1 MHVHQDFSTLPLFH
15 KAIVTIGTFDGV
27 HLGHRQ
33 IVFQMQEE
41 ARKVGGETVI
51 ITFHPH
57 PRKVV
62 RDDKGGVRLL
72 TTMPERIQLLDK
84 LGVDHLV
91 VIPFTEAFASME
103 AADYIREFLVRKF
116 QPHTIIIGYDHRF
129 GKGRMGD
136 YHLLEA
142 LAPTYGYQV
151 REIDAQLLREVSI
164 SSTRIRE
171 ALIRGDVREAAAQLG
186 YPYFFEGQVVK
197 GDQRGRSIGFPTANI
212 EMTDQEKLLP
222 GQGVYAVRVQVMD
235 GSFSGARLN
244 GMMNIG
250 TRPTVDGHAVRTE
263 VHLFDFSGD
272 LYGASMRVEVI
283 GHIRQEQKFNGLDA
297 LKAQLAADRVQALAI
312 LENA

>member
-33 IVFQMQEE
+33 IVLQMQEE

-72 TTMPERIQLLDK
+72 TTMPERIQLLQN
-84 LGVDHLV
+84 LGIDHLV

-103 AADYIREFLVRKF
+103 ASDYIREFLVRKF
-116 QPHTIIIGYDHRF
+116 QPHTIIIGYDHRY

-142 LAPTYGYQV
+142 LASKYGYQV
-151 REIDAQLLREVSI
+151 REIDAQLLKEVSI

-171 ALIRGDVREAAAQLG
+171 ALLRGNVQEATAQLG
-186 YPYFFEGQVVK
+186 YPYFFEGRVVH
-197 GDQRGRSIGFPTANI
+197 GDQRGRTIGFPTANI
-212 EMTDQEKLLP
+212 EATDKEKLLP
-222 GQGVYAVRVQVMD
+222 GQGVYAVRVSVMD
-235 GSFSGARLN
+235 GPLAGAHLN

-250 TRPTVDGHAVRTE
+250 TRPTVDGQSVRTE
-263 VHLFDFSGD
+263 IHVFDFEGD
-272 LYGASMRVEVI
+272 LYGSILRVELI
-283 GHIRQEQKFNGLDA
+283 GHIRNEQKFDGLDA
-297 LKAQLAADRVQALAI
+297 LKAQLSADRNEAI
-312 LENA
+312 NILGNS